1 MPFISVFL
9 INFNLIYKNYL
20 LDITNKTSHNDITQ
34 SKRRLELSKPATSFL
49 FLGELKPLESTIIE
63 NTKRTKVRDAIRRY
77 GDRKFNTTQVGNNVI
92 VTRIQ

>member
-1 MPFISVFL
+1 LPFVSVFL
-9 INFNLIYKNYL
+9 INFNLINKNYL
-20 LDITNKTSHNDITQ
+20 LDTVNKTLHNDITQ

-49 FLGELKPLESTIIE
+49 FLGELKPLESTVIE